1 MARRRVLALGPAV
14 SRMICM
20 THPYQQLQRSEE
32 NTAKPKRTWLWRR
45 KKSSRVKK
53 MRAGER
59 PRRRWGLRVGRLR
72 IRLLSP
78 FALLKRLCDSYVRM
92 MFMLENKMGGAGI
105 QCAAGPAFPMY
116 PIHIPPRIDYGV
128 KVKVN

>member
-1 MARRRVLALGPAV
+1 MARRRVLALGPVV
-14 SRMICM
+14 SRMMCM
-20 THPYQQLQRSEE
+20 SHPYQQLKRSEE
-32 NTAKPKRTWLWRR
+32 AKPKRTWLWRR
-45 KKSSRVKK
+45 KKSTVKK
-53 MRAGER
+53 VRAGER

-78 FALLKRLCDSYVRM
+78 LALLKRLCDSYVKM
-92 MFMLENKMGGAGI
+92 MFSLEDRMGGAGI

-116 PIHIPPRIDYGV
+116 PLHMPGRMANYDFSV